1 MISSKMVAALNEQ
14 IKNEQYSSHLY
25 LAMAAW
31 AESKNLKG
39 FGHWLRIQADE
50 ERGHAMKILDYLVDL
65 EATVTLKGL
74 DQPPADFKSVQK
86 LFDEVLDH
94 EKKISDMINKLYA
107 QASEE
112 KDYRTQIFLQWFV
125 SEQIEEEVNASEIR
139 QKLIDIGD
147 KSSGV
152 YWVDKELK
160 KREAK

>member
-14 IKNEQYSSHLY
+14 IKNEQYSSQLY

-31 AESKNLKG
+31 AELKNFRG

-50 ERGHAMKILDYLVDL
+50 ERGHAIKILDYLVDL
-65 EATVTLKGL
+65 EATVTLKAL

-86 LFDEVLDH
+86 LFDEVLEH
-94 EKKISDMINKLYA
+94 EKKVSDMINKLYA
-107 QASEE
+107 QAIEE
-112 KDYRTQIFLQWFV
+112 KDYRSQIFLQWFV
-125 SEQIEEEVNASEIR
+125 NEQIEEEANASEIR
-139 QKLIDIGD
+139 QKLSDIGD

-152 YWVDKELK
+152 YWIDKELK

>member
-14 IKNEQYSSHLY
+14 IKNEQYSSQLY

-31 AESKNLKG
+31 AELKNLRG

-50 ERGHAMKILDYLVDL
+50 ERGHAIKILDYLVDL
-65 EATVTLKGL
+65 EAAVTLKAL
-74 DQPPADFKSVQK
+74 DQPPTDFKSVQK
-86 LFDEVLDH
+86 LFDEVLEH
-94 EKKISDMINKLYA
+94 EKKVSDMINKLYA
-107 QASEE
+107 QAIEE
-112 KDYRTQIFLQWFV
+112 KDYRSQIFLQWFV
-125 SEQIEEEVNASEIR
+125 NEQIEEEANASEIR

>member
-31 AESKNLKG
+31 AESKNLRG

-50 ERGHAMKILDYLVDL
+50 ERGHAIKFLDYLVDL
-65 EATVTLKGL
+65 EATVTLKAL

-94 EKKISDMINKLYA
+94 EKKISEMINKLYA
-107 QASEE
+107 QATEE

-125 SEQIEEEVNASEIR
+125 NEQIEEEVNASEIR
-139 QKLIDIGD
+139 QKLVDIGD

-152 YWVDKELK
+152 YWIDKELK

>member
-31 AESKNLKG
+31 AESKNLRG

>member
-1 MISSKMVAALNEQ
+1 MISPKMVAALNEQ

-31 AESKNLKG
+31 SESQNLKG

-50 ERGHAMKILDYLVDL
+50 ERGHATKILDYLVDL
-65 EATVTLKGL
+65 EAKVTLKAI
-74 DQPPADFKSVQK
+74 DQPPADFKSIQK
-86 LFDEVLDH
+86 LIDEVLDH
-94 EKKISDMINKLYA
+94 EKKISEMINKLYA
-107 QASEE
+107 QATEE

-125 SEQIEEEVNASEIR
+125 TEQIEEEANVVEIR
-139 QKLIDIGD
+139 QKIVDIGE

-152 YWVDKELK
+152 YWIDKELK